1 MSEALSLTHRISVTL
16 FFLIYVVKTVLLLS
30 NKADL
35 LQKFTK
41 MTKVIEMIVSALFLI
56 TGVWLMT
63 KLNHIETILWIKV
76 VLVLASIPVA
86 IVGFKKSNKI
96 LAALS
101 LLMITASYGL
111 GEVGKKHRMKGAEI
125 TSDNINAQEIY
136 TAKCANC
143 HGGDG
148 KLGFSGASDLSKT
161 AMDAAGIKAIILN
174 GRNAM
179 PPAAEVNDAQAAAVA
194 AYVESSVKGK

>member
-1 MSEALSLTHRISVTL
+1 MSEAISLTHRISVTL

-41 MTKVIEMIVSALFLI
+41 ASKVIEMIVSALFLI
-56 TGVWLMT
+56 TGVYLMT
-63 KLNHIETILWIKV
+63 KLSHIETILWIKV
-76 VLVLASIPVA
+76 ALVLASIPVA

-111 GEVGKKHRMKGAEI
+111 GEVGKKHREKGTEI
-125 TSDNINAQEIY
+125 AADKLDGKEIY
-136 TAKCANC
+136 EAKCALVTVTMVKQVC
-143 HGGDG
+143 
-148 KLGFSGASDLSKT
+148 
-161 AMDAAGIKAIILN
+161 
-174 GRNAM
+174 
-179 PPAAEVNDAQAAAVA
+179 PAQVI
-194 AYVESSVKGK
+194 YR

>member
-1 MSEALSLTHRISVTL
+1 MSEAISLTHRISVTL

-41 MTKVIEMIVSALFLI
+41 ASKVIEMIVSALFLI
-56 TGVWLMT
+56 TGVYLMT
-63 KLNHIETILWIKV
+63 KLSHIETILWIKV
-76 VLVLASIPVA
+76 ALVLASIPVA

-111 GEVGKKHRMKGAEI
+111 GEVGKKHREKGTEI
-125 TSDNINAQEIY
+125 AADKLDGKEIY
-136 TAKCANC
+136 EAKCALC
-143 HGGDG
+143 HGNDG
-148 KLGFSGASDLSKT
+148 KAGLSGASDLSVT
-161 AMDAAGIKAIILN
+161 QLTTDSIKMIVLN
-174 GRNAM
+174 GRNTM
-179 PPAAEVNDAQAAAVA
+179 VKVDITDEQAAAVA
-194 AYVESSVKGK
+194 AYVDSSVKGK

>member
-1 MSEALSLTHRISVTL
+1 MSEAISLTHRISVTL

-41 MTKVIEMIVSALFLI
+41 ASKVIEMIVSALFLI
-56 TGVWLMT
+56 TGVYLMT
-63 KLNHIETILWIKV
+63 KLSHIETILWIKV
-76 VLVLASIPVA
+76 ALVLASIPVA

-96 LAALS
+96 MAALS

-111 GEVGKKHRMKGAEI
+111 GEVGKKHREKGTVIAA
-125 TSDNINAQEIY
+125 DKLDGKEIY
-136 TAKCANC
+136 EAKCALC
-143 HGGDG
+143 HGNDG
-148 KLGFSGASDLSKT
+148 KAGLSGASDLSVT
-161 AMDAAGIKAIILN
+161 QMTTDSIKLIIQN
-174 GRNAM
+174 GRRTM
-179 PPAAEVNDAQAAAVA
+179 VKVDITDEQATAVA